1 MTLSKAV
8 SRKYN
13 KTIEKCSNEEI
24 YIALLEMTKQMAEDK
39 VSNEGK
45 KKLYYISA
53 EFLIGKLLSN
63 NLINLGIYEQVRSEL
78 EASGKSLAEIEEIE
92 LEPSLGNGG
101 LGRLAACFLD
111 SIATLGLNGDGV
123 GLNYHYGLFKQVFD
137 HNLQKETPNPWI
149 TPESWLTK
157 TDITYPVQFG
167 GFTVQSR
174 LYDIDVVGYNNRT
187 TKLHLFDIES
197 VDESIVGDTI
207 DFNKEEIE
215 KNLTLFLYPDDSD
228 DKGRLLRVYQQ
239 YFMVSNAAR
248 LILDESVARG
258 SNLHD
263 LAEYATV
270 QINDTHP
277 SMVIPEL
284 IRQLQERGILM
295 DEAVEIVAKVC
306 AYTNHTILAEA
317 LEKWPIAFLD
327 KAVPQLMPIIR
338 ELDNRVR
345 AKVSDESTYII
356 KDGLVHMAHM
366 DIHYGYSVNGVA
378 YLHTEILK
386 NTELNNFYKLYPEKF
401 NNKTN
406 GITFRRWLM
415 ACNPE
420 LSAQITEWIGD
431 GWKKD
436 ANELEKLGT
445 LANDDA
451 ALDKLLSIKAG
462 KKANLKNYLKQTQGF
477 DLDENSIFDIQV
489 KRLHEYKRQQMNAL
503 YVIHKYFEIKAG
515 KKPTTPI
522 TVFFGAK
529 AAPAYIIAK
538 DIIHLILCLQ
548 QIINNDPEVSPYLK
562 VFMVENY
569 NVTMAEKMIP
579 ACDISEQISLASK
592 EASGTGNMKF
602 MLNGAIT
609 LGTMDGAN
617 VEMYEEVGADNIFI
631 FGMSA
636 EEVIAHENRGDY
648 NPVDIYNNNA
658 DIRQV
663 LNQLVDG
670 TYSANDRELFRELY
684 NSLLNPPQGQVADR
698 YFILADFES
707 YANAQKKIS
716 AYYQNKSAWAKSAIL
731 NIAHVGKFSS
741 DRTIQEYVD
750 DIWKLDK
757 ITVNMSGI

>member
-1 MTLSKAV
+1 MAIMQEIETKLQKGISV
-8 SRKYN
+8 S
-13 KTIEKCSNEEI
+13 TDEEV
-24 YIALLEMTKQMAEDK
+24 YYALLELVKDKAEKK
-39 VSNEGK
+39 VSNKGK

-63 NLINLGIYEQVRSEL
+63 NLINLGIYDEVKETL
-78 EASGKSLAEIEEIE
+78 EKNGKSLAEIEEIE

-101 LGRLAACFLD
+101 LGRLAACFID

-123 GLNYHYGLFKQVFD
+123 GLNYHYGLFKQVFEN
-137 HNLQKETPNPWI
+137 NLQKETPNPWI
-149 TPESWLTK
+149 TKESWLTK
-157 TDITYPVQFG
+157 TDITYPVSFG

-207 DFNKEEIE
+207 DFDKDDIK

-248 LILDESVARG
+248 LIIAEAEAKG

-263 LAEYATV
+263 LADYAAV

-284 IRQLQERGILM
+284 IRLLQEKGILM
-295 DEAVEIVAKVC
+295 DEAIEIVSKVC

-317 LEKWPIAFLD
+317 LEKWPISFLE

-338 ELDNRVR
+338 ELDNKVR
-345 AKVSDESTYII
+345 AKVADESTYII

-366 DIHYGYSVNGVA
+366 DIHFGYSVNGVA

-415 ACNPE
+415 SCNPE
-420 LSAQITEWIGD
+420 LSAYITELIGD

-436 ANELEKLGT
+436 ANELEKLGNFI
-445 LANDDA
+445 NDDA
-451 ALDKLLSIKAG
+451 VLTKLVDIKNA
-462 KKANLKNYLKQTQGF
+462 KKTELASYLKKTQN
-477 DLDENSIFDIQV
+477 LDVPDNSIFDIQV
-489 KRLHEYKRQQMNAL
+489 KRLHEYKRQQLNVL
-503 YVIHKYFEIKAG
+503 YIIRKYFEIKAG
-515 KKPTTPI
+515 KKPSTPI
-522 TVFFGAK
+522 TCFFGAK

-538 DIIHLILCLQ
+538 DIIHAILCLQ

-569 NVTMAEKMIP
+569 NVTLAEKLFP
-579 ACDISEQISLASK
+579 AANISEQISLASK

-609 LGTMDGAN
+609 LGTSDGAN
-617 VEMYEEVGADNIFI
+617 VEIAELVGDENIYVFGEDSQTVIDRYE
-631 FGMSA
+631 
-636 EEVIAHENRGDY
+636 RGDY
-648 NPVDIYNNNA
+648 CSKDYYDKDADLKKAVDF
-658 DIRQV
+658 
-663 LNQLVDG
+663 LVSDEMMKVG
-670 TYSANDRELFRELY
+670 SKENLERLY
-684 NSLLNPPQGQVADR
+684 NELLNKDWFMTFPDLEDYCKTKEKAYAD
-698 YFILADFES
+698 YED
-707 YANAQKKIS
+707 KK
-716 AYYQNKSAWAKSAIL
+716 AWAKKML
-731 NIAHVGKFSS
+731 VNISKAGFFSS
-741 DRTIQEYVD
+741 DRTIKQYNDE
-750 DIWKLDK
+750 IWHLEA
-757 ITVNMSGI
+757 

>member
-1 MTLSKAV
+1 MAIMQEIETKLQKGISV
-8 SRKYN
+8 S
-13 KTIEKCSNEEI
+13 TDEEV
-24 YIALLEMTKQMAEDK
+24 YYALLELVKDKAEKK
-39 VSNEGK
+39 VSNKGK

-63 NLINLGIYEQVRSEL
+63 NLINLGIYDEVKETL
-78 EASGKSLAEIEEIE
+78 ERNGKSLAEIEEIE

-101 LGRLAACFLD
+101 LGRLAACFID

-123 GLNYHYGLFKQVFD
+123 GLNYHYGLFKQVFEN
-137 HNLQKETPNPWI
+137 NLQKETPNPWI
-149 TPESWLTK
+149 TNESWLTK
-157 TDITYPVQFG
+157 TDITYPVSFG

-207 DFNKEEIE
+207 DFDKEDIK

-248 LILDESVARG
+248 LILAEAEAKG

-263 LAEYATV
+263 LADYAAV

-284 IRQLQERGILM
+284 IRLLQEKGILM
-295 DEAVEIVAKVC
+295 DEAIEIVSKVC

-317 LEKWPIAFLD
+317 LEKWPISFLE

-338 ELDNRVR
+338 ELDNKVR
-345 AKVSDESTYII
+345 AKVADESTYII
-356 KDGLVHMAHM
+356 KDGRVHIAHM
-366 DIHYGYSVNGVA
+366 YIHFGYSVNGVA

-415 ACNPE
+415 SCNPE
-420 LSAQITEWIGD
+420 LSAYITELIGE

-436 ANELEKLGT
+436 ANELEKLGNFI
-445 LANDDA
+445 NDDA
-451 ALDKLLSIKAG
+451 VLTKLVDIKNA
-462 KKANLKNYLKQTQGF
+462 KKTELASYLKKTQN
-477 DLDENSIFDIQV
+477 LDVPDNSIFDIQV
-489 KRLHEYKRQQMNAL
+489 KRLHEYKRQQLNVL
-503 YVIHKYFEIKAG
+503 YIIRKYFEIKAG
-515 KKPTTPI
+515 KKPSTPI
-522 TVFFGAK
+522 TCFFGAK

-538 DIIHLILCLQ
+538 DIIHAILCLQ

-569 NVTMAEKMIP
+569 NVTLAEKLFP
-579 ACDISEQISLASK
+579 AANISEQISLASK

-609 LGTMDGAN
+609 LGTSDGAN
-617 VEMYEEVGADNIFI
+617 VEIAELVGDENIYVFGEDSQTVIDRYE
-631 FGMSA
+631 
-636 EEVIAHENRGDY
+636 RGDY
-648 NPVDIYNNNA
+648 CSKDYYDKDADLKKAVDF
-658 DIRQV
+658 
-663 LNQLVDG
+663 LVSDEMMKVG
-670 TYSANDRELFRELY
+670 SKENLERLY
-684 NSLLNPPQGQVADR
+684 NELLNKDWFMTFP
-698 YFILADFES
+698 DFEDYCKTKEKA
-707 YANAQKKIS
+707 YADYEDKK
-716 AYYQNKSAWAKSAIL
+716 AWAKKML
-731 NIAHVGKFSS
+731 VNISKAGFFSS
-741 DRTIQEYVD
+741 DRTIKQYNDE
-750 DIWKLDK
+750 IWHLEA
-757 ITVNMSGI
+757 

>member
-1 MTLSKAV
+1 MAIMQEIETKLQKGISV
-8 SRKYN
+8 S
-13 KTIEKCSNEEI
+13 TDEEV
-24 YIALLEMTKQMAEDK
+24 YYALLELVKDKAEKK
-39 VSNEGK
+39 VSNKGK

-63 NLINLGIYEQVRSEL
+63 NLINLGIYDEVKETL
-78 EASGKSLAEIEEIE
+78 EKNGKSLAEIEEIE

-101 LGRLAACFLD
+101 LGRLAACFID

-123 GLNYHYGLFKQVFD
+123 GLNYHYGLFKQVFEN
-137 HNLQKETPNPWI
+137 NLQKETPNPWI
-149 TPESWLTK
+149 TKESWLTK
-157 TDITYPVQFG
+157 TDITYPVSFG

-207 DFNKEEIE
+207 DFDKDDIK

-248 LILDESVARG
+248 LIISEAEAKG

-263 LAEYATV
+263 LADYAAV

-284 IRQLQERGILM
+284 IRLLQEKGILM
-295 DEAVEIVAKVC
+295 DEAIEIVSKVC

-317 LEKWPIAFLD
+317 LEKWPISFLE

-338 ELDNRVR
+338 ELDNKVR
-345 AKVSDESTYII
+345 AKVADESTYII

-366 DIHYGYSVNGVA
+366 DIHFGYSVNGVA

-415 ACNPE
+415 SCNPE
-420 LSAQITEWIGD
+420 LSAYITELIGE

-436 ANELEKLGT
+436 ANELEKLGNFI
-445 LANDDA
+445 NDDA
-451 ALDKLLSIKAG
+451 VLTKLVDIKNA
-462 KKANLKNYLKQTQGF
+462 KKTELASYLKKTQN
-477 DLDENSIFDIQV
+477 LDVPDNSIFDIQV
-489 KRLHEYKRQQMNAL
+489 KRLHEYKRQQLNVL
-503 YVIHKYFEIKAG
+503 YIIRKYFEIKAG
-515 KKPTTPI
+515 KKPSTPI
-522 TVFFGAK
+522 TCFFGAK

-538 DIIHLILCLQ
+538 DIIHAILCLQ

-569 NVTMAEKMIP
+569 NVTLAEKLFP
-579 ACDISEQISLASK
+579 AANISEQISLASK

-609 LGTMDGAN
+609 LGTSDGAN
-617 VEMYEEVGADNIFI
+617 VEIAELVGDENIYVFGEDSQTVIDRYE
-631 FGMSA
+631 
-636 EEVIAHENRGDY
+636 RGDY
-648 NPVDIYNNNA
+648 CSKDYYDKDADLKKAVDF
-658 DIRQV
+658 
-663 LNQLVDG
+663 LVSDEMMKVG
-670 TYSANDRELFRELY
+670 SKENLERLY
-684 NSLLNPPQGQVADR
+684 NELLNKDWFMTFP
-698 YFILADFES
+698 DFEDYCKTKEKA
-707 YANAQKKIS
+707 YADYEDKK
-716 AYYQNKSAWAKSAIL
+716 AWAKKML
-731 NIAHVGKFSS
+731 VNISKAGFFSS
-741 DRTIQEYVD
+741 DRTIKQYNDE
-750 DIWKLDK
+750 IWHLEA
-757 ITVNMSGI
+757 

>member
-1 MTLSKAV
+1 MAIMQEIETKLQKGISV
-8 SRKYN
+8 S
-13 KTIEKCSNEEI
+13 TDEEV
-24 YIALLEMTKQMAEDK
+24 YYALLELVKDKAEKK
-39 VSNEGK
+39 VSNKGK

-63 NLINLGIYEQVRSEL
+63 NLINLGIYDEVKETL
-78 EASGKSLAEIEEIE
+78 EKNGKSLAEIEEIE

-101 LGRLAACFLD
+101 LGRLAACFID

-123 GLNYHYGLFKQVFD
+123 GLNYHYGLFKQVFEN
-137 HNLQKETPNPWI
+137 NLQKETPNPWI
-149 TPESWLTK
+149 TNESWLTK
-157 TDITYPVQFG
+157 TDITYPVSFG

-207 DFNKEEIE
+207 DFDKDNIQ

-248 LILDESVARG
+248 LILAEAEAKG

-263 LAEYATV
+263 LADYAAV

-284 IRQLQERGILM
+284 IRLLQEKGILM
-295 DEAVEIVAKVC
+295 DEAIEIVSKVC

-317 LEKWPIAFLD
+317 LEKWPISFLE

-338 ELDNRVR
+338 ELDNKVR
-345 AKVSDESTYII
+345 AKVADESTYII

-366 DIHYGYSVNGVA
+366 DIHFGYSVNGVA

-415 ACNPE
+415 SCNPE
-420 LSAQITEWIGD
+420 LSAYITELIGD

-436 ANELEKLGT
+436 ANELEKLGNFI
-445 LANDDA
+445 NDDA
-451 ALDKLLSIKAG
+451 VLTKIVDIKNA
-462 KKANLKNYLKQTQGF
+462 KKTELASYLKKTQN
-477 DLDENSIFDIQV
+477 LDVPDNSIFDIQV
-489 KRLHEYKRQQMNAL
+489 KRLHEYKRQQLNVL
-503 YVIHKYFEIKAG
+503 YIIRKYFEIKAG
-515 KKPTTPI
+515 KKPSTPI
-522 TVFFGAK
+522 TCFFGAK

-538 DIIHLILCLQ
+538 DIIHAILCLQ

-569 NVTMAEKMIP
+569 NVTLAEKLFP
-579 ACDISEQISLASK
+579 AANISEQISLASK

-602 MLNGAIT
+602 MLNGAVT
-609 LGTMDGAN
+609 LGTSDGAN
-617 VEMYEEVGADNIFI
+617 VEIAELVGDENIYVFGEDSQTVIDRYE
-631 FGMSA
+631 
-636 EEVIAHENRGDY
+636 RGDY
-648 NPVDIYNNNA
+648 CSKDYYDKDADLKKAVDF
-658 DIRQV
+658 
-663 LNQLVDG
+663 LVSDEMMKVG
-670 TYSANDRELFRELY
+670 SKENLERLY
-684 NSLLNPPQGQVADR
+684 NELLNKDWFMTFP
-698 YFILADFES
+698 DFEDYCKTKEKA
-707 YANAQKKIS
+707 YADYDDKK
-716 AYYQNKSAWAKSAIL
+716 AWAKKML
-731 NIAHVGKFSS
+731 VNISKAGFFSS
-741 DRTIQEYVD
+741 DRTIKQYNDE
-750 DIWKLDK
+750 IWHLEA
-757 ITVNMSGI
+757 

>member
-1 MTLSKAV
+1 MAIMQEIETKLQKGISV
-8 SRKYN
+8 S
-13 KTIEKCSNEEI
+13 TDEEV
-24 YIALLEMTKQMAEDK
+24 YYALLELVKDKAEKK
-39 VSNEGK
+39 VSNKGK

-63 NLINLGIYEQVRSEL
+63 NLINLGIYDEVKETL
-78 EASGKSLAEIEEIE
+78 ERNGKSLAEIEEIE

-101 LGRLAACFLD
+101 LGRLAACFID

-123 GLNYHYGLFKQVFD
+123 GLNYHYGLFKQVFEN
-137 HNLQKETPNPWI
+137 NLQKETPNPWI
-149 TPESWLTK
+149 TNESWLTK
-157 TDITYPVQFG
+157 TDITYPVSFG

-207 DFNKEEIE
+207 DFDKDDIK

-248 LILDESVARG
+248 LILAEAEAKG

-263 LAEYATV
+263 LADYAAV

-284 IRQLQERGILM
+284 IRLLQEKGILM
-295 DEAVEIVAKVC
+295 DEAIEIVSKVC

-317 LEKWPIAFLD
+317 LEKWPISFLE

-338 ELDNRVR
+338 ELDNKVR
-345 AKVSDESTYII
+345 AKVADESTYII

-366 DIHYGYSVNGVA
+366 DIHFGYSVNGVA

-415 ACNPE
+415 SCNPE
-420 LSAQITEWIGD
+420 LSAYITELIGE

-436 ANELEKLGT
+436 ANELEKLGNFI
-445 LANDDA
+445 NDDA
-451 ALDKLLSIKAG
+451 VLTKLVDIKNA
-462 KKANLKNYLKQTQGF
+462 KKTELASYLKKTQN
-477 DLDENSIFDIQV
+477 LDVPDNSIFDIQV
-489 KRLHEYKRQQMNAL
+489 KRLHEYKRQQLNVL
-503 YVIHKYFEIKAG
+503 YIIRKYFEIKAG
-515 KKPTTPI
+515 KKPSTPI
-522 TVFFGAK
+522 TCFFGAK

-538 DIIHLILCLQ
+538 DIIHAILCLQ

-569 NVTMAEKMIP
+569 NVTLAEKLFP
-579 ACDISEQISLASK
+579 AANISEQISLASK

-602 MLNGAIT
+602 MLNGAVT
-609 LGTMDGAN
+609 LGTSDGAN
-617 VEMYEEVGADNIFI
+617 VEIAELVGDENIYVFGEDSQTVIDRYE
-631 FGMSA
+631 
-636 EEVIAHENRGDY
+636 RGDY
-648 NPVDIYNNNA
+648 CSKDYYDKDADLKKAVDF
-658 DIRQV
+658 
-663 LNQLVDG
+663 LVSDEMMKVG
-670 TYSANDRELFRELY
+670 SKENLERLY
-684 NSLLNPPQGQVADR
+684 NELLNKDWFMTFP
-698 YFILADFES
+698 DFEDYCKTKEKA
-707 YANAQKKIS
+707 YADYEDKK
-716 AYYQNKSAWAKSAIL
+716 AWAKKML
-731 NIAHVGKFSS
+731 VNISKAGFFSS
-741 DRTIQEYVD
+741 DRTIKQYNDE
-750 DIWKLDK
+750 IWHLEA
-757 ITVNMSGI
+757 

>member
-1 MTLSKAV
+1 MAIMQEIETKLQKGISV
-8 SRKYN
+8 S
-13 KTIEKCSNEEI
+13 TDEEV
-24 YIALLEMTKQMAEDK
+24 YYALLELIKDKAEKK
-39 VSNEGK
+39 VSNKGK

-63 NLINLGIYEQVRSEL
+63 NLINLGIYDEVKETL
-78 EASGKSLAEIEEIE
+78 EKNGKSLAEIEEIE

-101 LGRLAACFLD
+101 LGRLAACFID

-123 GLNYHYGLFKQVFD
+123 GLNYHYGLFKQVFEN
-137 HNLQKETPNPWI
+137 NLQKETPNPWI
-149 TPESWLTK
+149 TKESWLTK
-157 TDITYPVQFG
+157 TDITYPVSFG

-207 DFNKEEIE
+207 DFDKDDIK

-248 LILDESVARG
+248 LILAEAEAKG

-263 LAEYATV
+263 LADYAAV

-284 IRQLQERGILM
+284 IRLLQEKGILM
-295 DEAVEIVAKVC
+295 DEAIEIVSKVC

-317 LEKWPIAFLD
+317 LEKWPISFLE

-338 ELDNRVR
+338 ELDNKVR
-345 AKVSDESTYII
+345 AKVADESTYII

-366 DIHYGYSVNGVA
+366 DIHFGYSVNGVA

-415 ACNPE
+415 SCNPE
-420 LSAQITEWIGD
+420 LSAYITELIGD

-436 ANELEKLGT
+436 ANELEKLGNFI
-445 LANDDA
+445 NDDA
-451 ALDKLLSIKAG
+451 VLTKLVDIKNA
-462 KKANLKNYLKQTQGF
+462 KKTELASYLKKTQN
-477 DLDENSIFDIQV
+477 LDVPDNSIFDIQV
-489 KRLHEYKRQQMNAL
+489 KRLHEYKRQQLNVL
-503 YVIHKYFEIKAG
+503 YIIRKYFEIKAG
-515 KKPTTPI
+515 KKPSTPI
-522 TVFFGAK
+522 TCFFGAK

-538 DIIHLILCLQ
+538 DIIHAILCLQ

-569 NVTMAEKMIP
+569 NVTLAEKLFP
-579 ACDISEQISLASK
+579 AANISEQISLASK

-609 LGTMDGAN
+609 LGTSDGAN
-617 VEMYEEVGADNIFI
+617 VEIAELVGDENIYVFGEDSQTVIDRYE
-631 FGMSA
+631 
-636 EEVIAHENRGDY
+636 RGDY
-648 NPVDIYNNNA
+648 CSKDYYDKDADLKKAVDF
-658 DIRQV
+658 
-663 LNQLVDG
+663 LVSDEMMKVG
-670 TYSANDRELFRELY
+670 SKENLERLY
-684 NSLLNPPQGQVADR
+684 NELLNKDWFMTFP
-698 YFILADFES
+698 DFEDYCKTKEKA
-707 YANAQKKIS
+707 YADYEDKK
-716 AYYQNKSAWAKSAIL
+716 AWAKKML
-731 NIAHVGKFSS
+731 VNISKAGFFSS
-741 DRTIQEYVD
+741 DRTIKQYNDE
-750 DIWKLDK
+750 IWHLEA
-757 ITVNMSGI
+757 

>member
-1 MTLSKAV
+1 MAIMQEIETKLQKGISV
-8 SRKYN
+8 S
-13 KTIEKCSNEEI
+13 SNEEV
-24 YIALLEMTKQMAEDK
+24 YFALLDLVKEKAEGK
-39 VSNEGK
+39 VSNKGK

-63 NLINLGIYEQVRSEL
+63 NLINLGIYDEVKETL
-78 EASGKSLAEIEEIE
+78 AKNGKSLAEIEEVE

-101 LGRLAACFLD
+101 LGRLAACFID

-123 GLNYHYGLFKQVFD
+123 GLNYHYGLFKQVFEN
-137 HNLQKETPNPWI
+137 NLQKETPNPWI
-149 TPESWLTK
+149 TEKSWLTK
-157 TDITYPVQFG
+157 TDITYPVSFG

-207 DFNKEEIE
+207 DFDKEDIK

-248 LILDESVARG
+248 LILAEAEAKG

-263 LAEYATV
+263 LADYAAV

-284 IRQLQERGILM
+284 IRLLQERGILM
-295 DEAVEIVAKVC
+295 DEAIEIVTKVC

-317 LEKWPIAFLD
+317 LEKWPIYFLE

-338 ELDNRVR
+338 ELDNKVR

-415 ACNPE
+415 SCNPE
-420 LSAQITEWIGD
+420 LSAYITELIGD

-436 ANELEKLGT
+436 ANELEKLSNF
-445 LANDDA
+445 LNDDA
-451 ALDKLLSIKAG
+451 VLTKLVDIKNE
-462 KKANLKNYLKQTQGF
+462 KKTELASYLKTTQG
-477 DLDENSIFDIQV
+477 LDVPDNSIFDIQV
-489 KRLHEYKRQQMNAL
+489 KRLHEYKRQQLNVL
-503 YVIHKYFEIKAG
+503 YIIRKYFEIKAG

-522 TVFFGAK
+522 TCFFGAK

-538 DIIHLILCLQ
+538 DIIHAILCLQ

-569 NVTMAEKMIP
+569 NVTLAEKLFP
-579 ACDISEQISLASK
+579 AANISEQISLASK

-602 MLNGAIT
+602 MLNGAVT
-609 LGTMDGAN
+609 LGTSDGAN
-617 VEMYEEVGADNIFI
+617 VEIAELVGDENIYVFGEDSQTVIDRYE
-631 FGMSA
+631 
-636 EEVIAHENRGDY
+636 RGDY
-648 NPVDIYNNNA
+648 CSKDYYDKDENIKKAVDFLVSDEMLKVGSKENLERHYN
-658 DIRQV
+658 
-663 LNQLVDG
+663 
-670 TYSANDRELFRELY
+670 E
-684 NSLLNPPQGQVADR
+684 LLNKDWFMTFP
-698 YFILADFES
+698 DFEDYCKTKEKA
-707 YANAQKKIS
+707 YADYEDKK
-716 AYYQNKSAWAKSAIL
+716 AWAKKML
-731 NIAHVGKFSS
+731 VNISKAGFFSS
-741 DRTIQEYVD
+741 DRTIEQYNKE
-750 DIWKLDK
+750 IWHLEE
-757 ITVNMSGI
+757 

>member
-1 MTLSKAV
+1 MAIMQEIETKLQKGISV
-8 SRKYN
+8 S
-13 KTIEKCSNEEI
+13 TDEEV
-24 YIALLEMTKQMAEDK
+24 YYALLELVKDKAEKK
-39 VSNEGK
+39 VSNKGK

-63 NLINLGIYEQVRSEL
+63 NLINLGIYDEVKETL
-78 EASGKSLAEIEEIE
+78 EKNGKSLAEIEEIE

-101 LGRLAACFLD
+101 LGRLAACFID

-123 GLNYHYGLFKQVFD
+123 GLNYHYGLFKQVFEN
-137 HNLQKETPNPWI
+137 NLQKETPNPWI
-149 TPESWLTK
+149 TKESWLTK
-157 TDITYPVQFG
+157 TDITYPVSFG

-207 DFNKEEIE
+207 DFDKDDIK

-248 LILDESVARG
+248 LILAEAEAKG

-263 LAEYATV
+263 LADYAAV

-284 IRQLQERGILM
+284 IRLLQEKGILM
-295 DEAVEIVAKVC
+295 DEAIEIVSKVC

-317 LEKWPIAFLD
+317 LEKWPISFLE

-338 ELDNRVR
+338 ELDNKVR
-345 AKVSDESTYII
+345 AKVADESTYII

-366 DIHYGYSVNGVA
+366 DIHFGYSVNGVA

-415 ACNPE
+415 SCNPE
-420 LSAQITEWIGD
+420 LSAYVTELIGD

-436 ANELEKLGT
+436 ANELEKLGNFI
-445 LANDDA
+445 NDDA
-451 ALDKLLSIKAG
+451 VLTKLVDIKNA
-462 KKANLKNYLKQTQGF
+462 KKAELASYLKKTQN
-477 DLDENSIFDIQV
+477 LDVPDNSIFDIQV
-489 KRLHEYKRQQMNAL
+489 KRLHEYKRQQLNVL
-503 YVIHKYFEIKAG
+503 YIIRKYFEIKAG
-515 KKPTTPI
+515 KKPSTPI
-522 TVFFGAK
+522 TCFFGAK

-538 DIIHLILCLQ
+538 DIIHAILCLQ

-569 NVTMAEKMIP
+569 NVTLAEKLFP
-579 ACDISEQISLASK
+579 AANISEQISLASK

-609 LGTMDGAN
+609 LGTSDGAN
-617 VEMYEEVGADNIFI
+617 VEIAELVGDENIYVFGEDSQTVIDRYE
-631 FGMSA
+631 
-636 EEVIAHENRGDY
+636 RGDY
-648 NPVDIYNNNA
+648 CSKDYYDKDADLKKAVDF
-658 DIRQV
+658 
-663 LNQLVDG
+663 LVSDEMMKVG
-670 TYSANDRELFRELY
+670 SKENLERLY
-684 NSLLNPPQGQVADR
+684 NELLNKDWFMTFP
-698 YFILADFES
+698 DFEDYCKTKEKA
-707 YANAQKKIS
+707 YADYEDKK
-716 AYYQNKSAWAKSAIL
+716 AWAKKML
-731 NIAHVGKFSS
+731 VNISKAGFFSS
-741 DRTIQEYVD
+741 DRTIKQYNDE
-750 DIWKLDK
+750 IWHLEA
-757 ITVNMSGI
+757 

>member
-1 MTLSKAV
+1 MAIMQEIETKLQKGISV
-8 SRKYN
+8 S
-13 KTIEKCSNEEI
+13 TDEEV
-24 YIALLEMTKQMAEDK
+24 YYALLELVKDKAEKK
-39 VSNEGK
+39 VSNKGK

-63 NLINLGIYEQVRSEL
+63 NLINLGIYDEVKETL
-78 EASGKSLAEIEEIE
+78 EKNGKSLAEIEEIE

-101 LGRLAACFLD
+101 LGRLAACFID

-123 GLNYHYGLFKQVFD
+123 GLNYHYGLFKQIFEN
-137 HNLQKETPNPWI
+137 NLQKETPNPWI
-149 TPESWLTK
+149 TKESWLTK
-157 TDITYPVQFG
+157 TDITYPVSFG

-207 DFNKEEIE
+207 DFDKDDIK

-248 LILDESVARG
+248 LILAEAEAKG

-263 LAEYATV
+263 LADYAAV

-284 IRQLQERGILM
+284 IRLLQEKGILM
-295 DEAVEIVAKVC
+295 DEAIEIVSKVC

-317 LEKWPIAFLD
+317 LEKWPISFLE

-338 ELDNRVR
+338 ELDNKVR
-345 AKVSDESTYII
+345 AKVADESTYII

-366 DIHYGYSVNGVA
+366 DIHFGYSVNGVA

-415 ACNPE
+415 SCNPE
-420 LSAQITEWIGD
+420 LSAYITELIGE

-436 ANELEKLGT
+436 ANELEKLGNFI
-445 LANDDA
+445 NDDA
-451 ALDKLLSIKAG
+451 VLTKLVDIKNA
-462 KKANLKNYLKQTQGF
+462 KKTELASYLKKTQN
-477 DLDENSIFDIQV
+477 LDVPDNSIFDIQV
-489 KRLHEYKRQQMNAL
+489 KRLHEYKRQQLNVL
-503 YVIHKYFEIKAG
+503 YIIRKYFEIKAG
-515 KKPTTPI
+515 KKPSTPI
-522 TVFFGAK
+522 TCFFGAK

-538 DIIHLILCLQ
+538 DIIHAILCLQ

-569 NVTMAEKMIP
+569 NVTLAEKLFP
-579 ACDISEQISLASK
+579 AANISEQISLASK

-609 LGTMDGAN
+609 LGTSDGAN
-617 VEMYEEVGADNIFI
+617 VEIAELVGDENIYVFGEDSQTVIDRYE
-631 FGMSA
+631 
-636 EEVIAHENRGDY
+636 RGDY
-648 NPVDIYNNNA
+648 CSKDYYDKDADLKKAVDF
-658 DIRQV
+658 
-663 LNQLVDG
+663 LVSDEMMKVG
-670 TYSANDRELFRELY
+670 SKENLERLY
-684 NSLLNPPQGQVADR
+684 NELINKDWFMTFP
-698 YFILADFES
+698 DFEDYCKTKEKA
-707 YANAQKKIS
+707 YADYEDKK
-716 AYYQNKSAWAKSAIL
+716 AWAKKML
-731 NIAHVGKFSS
+731 VNISKAGFFSS
-741 DRTIQEYVD
+741 DRTIKQYNDE
-750 DIWKLDK
+750 IWHLEA
-757 ITVNMSGI
+757 